1 MMKNAF
7 YFNLKALTIVKITKF
22 LSWLFDHVE
31 KRLDLRDKVNFKMYD
46 ITIWETNNYNAH
58 VAQYFKKLR

>member
-7 YFNLKALTIVKITKF
+7 YFNLKALTVVKITKF

>member
-7 YFNLKALTIVKITKF
+7 YFNLKALTVVKITKF
-22 LSWLFDHVE
+22 LSWLFDHLE

-46 ITIWETNNYNAH
+46 IKIWETNNYNAH
-58 VAQYFKKLR
+58 VAQYLKKLR

>member
-7 YFNLKALTIVKITKF
+7 YFNLKALTVVKITKF

-31 KRLDLRDKVNFKMYD
+31 KRLDLRDKINFEMYYL
-46 ITIWETNNYNAH
+46 ITWETNN
-58 VAQYFKKLR
+58 

>member
-7 YFNLKALTIVKITKF
+7 YFNLKALTVVKITKF

-58 VAQYFKKLR
+58 VAQYLKKLR